1 MRRGR
6 HIIIVPNDDVRES
19 EVHEA
24 EPEPES
30 EIVEEPEPEPDSEVV
45 DKSNPEPEMEESVI
59 EAPVDFLAEPSLS

>member
-6 HIIIVPNDDVRES
+6 HISIVPNDDVREP

-24 EPEPES
+24 EPES
-30 EIVEEPEPEPDSEVV
+30 PEPEPDSEVV

-59 EAPVDFLAEPSLS
+59 EAPVDFLEDSSLS